1 MAHFVLTLWNGKVF
15 VAKDFAAKP
24 TRLRC
29 ILGTEKRI
37 PLSESLATWPL
48 GLITL
53 VLIQRGEIG

>member
-1 MAHFVLTLWNGKVF
+1 MASFVLTLWNGMVF
-15 VAKDFAAKP
+15 VAKDFADKP
-24 TRLRC
+24 NPFRC

-37 PLSESLATWPL
+37 PLSESLAKWPL